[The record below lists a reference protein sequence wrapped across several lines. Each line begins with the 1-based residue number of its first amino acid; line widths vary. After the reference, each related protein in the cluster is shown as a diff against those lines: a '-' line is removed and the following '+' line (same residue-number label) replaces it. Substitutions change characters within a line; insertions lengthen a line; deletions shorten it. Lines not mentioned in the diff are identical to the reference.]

1 MCFNSN
7 EADSTCTT
15 LEVVKLTSNVRDV
28 LSRLPGAL
36 KYYGCDRVHLLIG
49 GSDCT
54 ELAACKRNRKGFAP
68 GSGARCVFDFI
79 NVHKRLTYKH
89 AVLLENTG
97 SMANKCRNEISSKLG
112 FDPLCIDSALHS
124 PFHRKRLYWTNIK
137 PTHPIMKV
145 EGTAL
150 ADLVDSCDPEK
161 GVNGLERVLVHKG
174 YTLRTWKGKKTTTL
188 QEAWRNRNSITM
200 VRKVGSDQFRKLS
213 IAEMSTGFCSYSQY
227 PVTTFHTGMGLDESY
242 LEDVPATCAWDLIGR
257 GFCVK

>member
-1 MCFNSN
+1 
-7 EADSTCTT
+7 
-15 LEVVKLTSNVRDV
+15 
-28 LSRLPGAL
+28 
-36 KYYGCDRVHLLIG
+36 
-49 GSDCT
+49 
-54 ELAACKRNRKGFAP
+54 
-68 GSGARCVFDFI
+68 
-79 NVHKRLTYKH
+79 
-89 AVLLENTG
+89 
-97 SMANKCRNEISSKLG
+97 
-112 FDPLCIDSALHS
+112 
-124 PFHRKRLYWTNIK
+124 
-137 PTHPIMKV
+137 MKV